1 MLALRVTDFTEPP
14 ALQDVPTPAPSAGEV
29 LVKIGACALNF
40 ADLLMLNGTYQA
52 TPPLP
57 FSPGLELAG
66 TIVAHGAD
74 TDQNRLPI
82 GTRVAIF
89 AGQGGLAEYGC
100 FPANTCTPLPDNMH
114 MDTAAAFQVAFGTS
128 HVALTYKAKLMPG
141 ETLVVLGASGGV
153 GLTAVEIGKLMG
165 AKVIAVARGA
175 DKLAVAASK
184 GADHLIDSETADI
197 KAEIRAL
204 GGADVIYDP
213 VGGGQFEAALRACNP
228 DGRVLVIGFASGEIP
243 KPAAN
248 ILMVKNITV
257 IGFYWG
263 GYLGFRPNVVTDSL
277 KQLFEWHGKGHIAP
291 HISARFPVAQA
302 AEALAFLHAR
312 KSTGK
317 VVVTME

>member
-1 MLALRVTDFTEPP
+1 MQALRVSDFASPP
-14 ALQDVPTPAPSAGEV
+14 QIMDTPVPAPKSGEV
-29 LVKIGACALNF
+29 LVKIAACALNF
-40 ADLLMLNGTYQA
+40 ADLLMLSGKYQA

-57 FSPGLELAG
+57 FSPGLELSG
-66 TIVAHGAD
+66 TITAHGPNVDTAD
-74 TDQNRLPI
+74 LPI

-100 FPANTCTPLPDNMH
+100 FDVNACTPLPDAMPF
-114 MDTAAAFQVAFGTS
+114 DEAAAFQVAFGTS
-128 HVALTYKAKLMPG
+128 HVALAYKARLQPG

-153 GLTAVEIGKLMG
+153 GLTAIEVGKLMG

-175 DKLAVAASK
+175 EKLAVAASK
-184 GADHLIDSETADI
+184 GADHLIDSETADL

-213 VGGGQFEAALRACNP
+213 VGGAQFDAAIRACNP
-228 DGRVLVIGFASGEIP
+228 DGRVLVIGFASGDIP

-263 GYLGFRPNVVTDSL
+263 GYMAFKPNVVTDSL
-277 KQLFEWHGKGHIAP
+277 MQLFEWHREGRITP
-291 HISARFPVAQA
+291 HISARFPLSQA
-302 AEALAFLHAR
+302 TDALEYLRAR